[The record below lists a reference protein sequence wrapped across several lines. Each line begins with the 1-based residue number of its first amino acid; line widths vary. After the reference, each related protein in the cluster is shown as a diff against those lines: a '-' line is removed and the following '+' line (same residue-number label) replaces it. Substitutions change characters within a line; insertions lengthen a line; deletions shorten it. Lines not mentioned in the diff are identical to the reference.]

1 MQLTKMPHSFDCMY
15 IRVQELQWPTQVTKH
30 YIVLLCLGG
39 GDLETFY
46 GIVTLI
52 YTLDKLISHKNS
64 LYYLEKVLD
73 TSISIGSNMLPA

>member
-1 MQLTKMPHSFDCMY
+1 M
-15 IRVQELQWPTQVTKH
+15 TKH

>member
-1 MQLTKMPHSFDCMY
+1 MAQG
-15 IRVQELQWPTQVTKH
+15 VQP
-30 YIVLLCLGG
+30 LGG

-52 YTLDKLISHKNS
+52 YKLDKLISHKNS

-73 TSISIGSNMLPA
+73 TSISIGSNMLPALFKS

>member
-1 MQLTKMPHSFDCMY
+1 MAQG
-15 IRVQELQWPTQVTKH
+15 VQR
-30 YIVLLCLGG
+30 LGG

-52 YTLDKLISHKNS
+52 YKLDKLISHKNS

-73 TSISIGSNMLPA
+73 TSISIGSNMLPALFKS

>member
-1 MQLTKMPHSFDCMY
+1 MTQG
-15 IRVQELQWPTQVTKH
+15 VQP
-30 YIVLLCLGG
+30 LGG

-46 GIVTLI
+46 SIVTLI
-52 YTLDKLISHKNS
+52 YKLDKLISHKNS